1 MQKNA
6 GAIRQWRITERQVT
20 MDELT
25 IEEMDRVINKFIDNF
40 YGTSIGEHIRRWRE
54 NTFDTDY
61 DSIKEI
67 YDEVMDY

>member
-1 MQKNA
+1 M
-6 GAIRQWRITERQVT
+6 EE
-20 MDELT
+20 ELT

-61 DSIKEI
+61 DTIKEI